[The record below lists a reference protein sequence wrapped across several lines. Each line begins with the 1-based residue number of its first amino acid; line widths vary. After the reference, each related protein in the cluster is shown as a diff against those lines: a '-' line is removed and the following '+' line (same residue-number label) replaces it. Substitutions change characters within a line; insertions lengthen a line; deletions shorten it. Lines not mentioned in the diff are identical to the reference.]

1 MNTSA
6 SPTPRLA
13 APAEDLLAFV
23 RPMQAAHATNL
34 NFPKA
39 LGDLARRAPE
49 GAPRVWAT
57 ELSEKMARGHS
68 LADAIRSLEG
78 IDPTMAALL
87 AVPGGFGFESVLMA
101 YARYLVLFERL
112 AEQVRTALCY
122 PLLMLWLALGNIALL
137 NLHVFP
143 SMQIMFDAQHL
154 EMPLVVKLL
163 SLYNPA
169 MFPFSLPLPLLIAG
183 LTIAATRVWF
193 FIPPADIPET
203 VIGKLLALPTMA
215 LVEQNG
221 RFQYLI
227 ALFLRAGCR
236 ITDAV
241 RLAAGLGMPG
251 PLATRLIGRA
261 EALERGEDL
270 SCTVAGDDIL
280 LPVTACFKGKADADE
295 AAGALELASETN
307 VAAAGRLIARVE
319 TVGLIAGLFFVGA
332 IVLLL
337 TLSFFD
343 PYFTL
348 VRGMNG

>member
-1 MNTSA
+1 MTGSDIQK
-6 SPTPRLA
+6 THLI

-23 RPMQAAHATNL
+23 RLMQAAQATKL
-34 NFPKA
+34 SFPKA
-39 LGDLARRAPE
+39 LGDLARLAPE

-68 LADAIRSLEG
+68 LAEAIRSLEG
-78 IDPTMAALL
+78 IDPTMATLL

-122 PLLMLWLALGNIALL
+122 PLVMLWLGLGNIILL
-137 NLHVFP
+137 NMHVFP
-143 SMQIMFDAQHL
+143 SMQIMFDAQHI
-154 EMPLVVKLL
+154 EMPIVVKLL
-163 SLYNPA
+163 SLYNPD
-169 MFPFSLPLPLLIAG
+169 MFPYSLPLPLFIAG

-193 FIPPADIPET
+193 FVPPSGIPYT
-203 VIGKLLALPTMA
+203 MIGKLLALPKMA
-215 LVEQNG
+215 LAEQSG

-251 PLATRLIGRA
+251 PLASRMIGRA
-261 EALERGEDL
+261 ETLERGEDL

-280 LPVTACFKGKADADE
+280 LPVTACFKGSADASE
-295 AAGALELASETN
+295 AAGALELASEAN
-307 VAAAGRLIARVE
+307 VAAASRLIGRIE
-319 TVGLIAGLFFVGA
+319 TVGLVAGLFLVGA

-337 TLSFFD
+337 CLAFFD